1 MRKRIL
7 KTLAML
13 GLSVCILVG
22 GAVSGVAEEP
32 ARKECKENEHK
43 WKTFVEYREDCVPT
57 DFTLEGKTFTL
68 CPHCGKEGRKDPVQR
83 LTKVK
88 NTFSNFSNLEIY
100 EGSLQDGPKI
110 MTVAFYYQT
119 CMNKVV
125 CTKCGKVKSNTVV
138 TDARVMD
145 SDVTANIEL
154 PASAVQGYTLQQ
166 VHADGSK
173 TPVQVSYSENG
184 QKAFFQLNMAGG
196 SCCCSPDEQ
205 KRSGIVPER
214 FCSFLGAGLEAGQ
227 RKPQHQ
233 RDADGKGH
241 GDLERRDAVGQSQS
255 VVALDEVVGGVVD
268 AGTGH
273 QREDAGQQK
282 DGDRRFEHDGE
293 DAGQQRQRDDGQ

>member
-1 MRKRIL
+1 MLSQGYTFCNSADFVRSALQK
-7 KTLAML
+7 KGTLSRAIQKAQAQAAHL
-13 GLSVCILVG
+13 R
-22 GAVSGVAEEP
+22 ETFFDTP
-32 ARKECKENEHK
+32 ARTSGWAHDFACPVCTTTLTFNADMDYKQGNE
-43 WKTFVEYREDCVPT
+43 FV
-57 DFTLEGKTFTL
+57 

-196 SCCCSPDEQ
+196 AQLLLLS
-205 KRSGIVPER
+205 
-214 FCSFLGAGLEAGQ
+214 
-227 RKPQHQ
+227 
-233 RDADGKGH
+233 
-241 GDLERRDAVGQSQS
+241 
-255 VVALDEVVGGVVD
+255 
-268 AGTGH
+268 
-273 QREDAGQQK
+273 
-282 DGDRRFEHDGE
+282 
-293 DAGQQRQRDDGQ
+293 